1 MNSKQETFF
10 KEAAPAVLVTFLG
23 ALTTHLT
30 SKEIFILACSLRKG
44 VASRGRYC
52 MLAGEWAVC
61 LYWIIVS

>member
-23 ALTTHLT
+23 AQTTHLT
-30 SKEIFILACSLRKG
+30 GKEMFILACSLIKG

-52 MLAGEWAVC
+52 MLAG
-61 LYWIIVS
+61 